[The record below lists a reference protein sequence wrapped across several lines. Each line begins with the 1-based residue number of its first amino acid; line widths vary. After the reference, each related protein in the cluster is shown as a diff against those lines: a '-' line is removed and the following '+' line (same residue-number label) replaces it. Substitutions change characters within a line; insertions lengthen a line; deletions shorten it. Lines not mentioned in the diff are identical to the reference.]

1 MLIIVFL
8 YVIIEGIRKDG
19 DDMEYK
25 SEILEEIKKSSQSLD
40 IEKILL
46 AYEFAKESHVGQFRK
61 SGDAYIL
68 HPVEVAK
75 ILISMN
81 MDTDTIV
88 AGFLHD
94 VVEDTLI
101 TSADIRYHFGD
112 VVADLVDGVTK
123 LSNLPEGT
131 KKQHENIRKMIVAMA
146 KDVRVVIIKLADRV
160 HNMRTL
166 KFMSEEKQKR
176 IAKETL
182 EIFAPLA
189 HRLGIAKIKW
199 ELEDLSF
206 YYFEPKIYKEIV
218 KLVDQ
223 KRREREEYT
232 NEVVKVLQ
240 VEIDKYNIDGDVNGR
255 AKHLYSIYKKMYEQG
270 KDFDELYDL
279 IAMRVIVSNEA
290 ECYNVLGLVHNFW
303 KPVPG
308 RFKDYIAVPKANGYQ
323 SIHTTV
329 VGPQGRFVEI
339 QIRTAKM
346 HRIAEEGIAAHWN
359 YKEKTKQ
366 SRRDNVYSWLRQI
379 LEWQNVAD
387 NSEEFIKTVT
397 GDILNE
403 TVFVFSPA
411 GDVIEMT
418 KGATPLDFAFH
429 IHTQIGYKCIGAKV
443 NGKIVPL
450 DYKLRNGDQIE
461 IITSKA
467 AKGPGK
473 DWLNIVVTQSSKS
486 KIKKWI
492 KDKQFD
498 EKVKEG
504 KAILEKEL
512 NKFDIKFKELED
524 SDLTKEY
531 LRKTHVPNFNELLF
545 NFGIN
550 KMKVE
555 GYMEKIVEN
564 RRGEVGLEVDIDD
577 LIIENQKKRKKD
589 TSQQGIVIDGTDNTL
604 IRFAKCCTP
613 LPGDEVGGYVT
624 RGTGIAIHRKDCP
637 NYISLAQKEESRI
650 IDVNWDKKLINKNL
664 NKYSFI
670 FNVIMLDRVNGLMDL
685 VKVISDH
692 KLNLLGV
699 NSNTHIENGER
710 VVNVKLNIEVADVDQ
725 AIKIKNSLR
734 KIEGVISVKR

>member
-1 MLIIVFL
+1 M
-8 YVIIEGIRKDG
+8 G
-19 DDMEYK
+19 YK
-25 SEILEEIKKSSQSLD
+25 SEILAEIEKSNQKLD
-40 IEKILL
+40 IEKIML
-46 AYEFAKESHVGQFRK
+46 AYEFAKESHIGQFRR

-75 ILISMN
+75 ILINMN
-81 MDTDTIV
+81 MDTDTVV

-101 TSADIRYHFGD
+101 TSADIRYHFGE
-112 VVADLVDGVTK
+112 VVGDLVDGVTK

-166 KFMSEEKQKR
+166 KFMREDKQKR

-206 YYFEPKIYKEIV
+206 YYLEPKIYKEIV
-218 KLVDQ
+218 KLVDS

-232 NEVVKVLQ
+232 DKVVDYLTS
-240 VEIDKYNIDGDVNGR
+240 EIEKYNIDGDVNGR
-255 AKHLYSIYKKMYEQG
+255 PKHLYSIYKKMYEQN
-270 KDFDELYDL
+270 KEFDELYDL
-279 IAMRVIVSNEA
+279 IAMRVIVKTEA
-290 ECYNVLGLVHNFW
+290 ECYNVLGLVHNAW

-329 VGPQGRFVEI
+329 VGPEGRFVEI
-339 QIRTAKM
+339 QIRTAEM
-346 HRIAEEGIAAHWN
+346 HRIAEEGIAAHWT

-366 SRRDNVYSWLRQI
+366 NRRDNVYSWLRQI

-397 GDILNE
+397 GDILSE
-403 TVFVFSPA
+403 TVFVFSPQ

-429 IHTQIGYKCIGAKV
+429 IHTQIGYKCVGAKV

-450 DYKLRNGDQIE
+450 DYKLNNGDQVE

-486 KIKKWI
+486 KIRRWI
-492 KDKQFD
+492 KEKQYE

-512 NKFDIKFKELED
+512 NKFDIKFKDLEENEV
-524 SDLTKEY
+524 TKDY
-531 LRKTHVPNFNELLF
+531 LKKLHVPNISELLF
-545 NFGIN
+545 NFGIGR
-550 KMKVE
+550 MKVE
-555 GYMEKIVEN
+555 GYVEKLVEN
-564 RRGEVGLEVDIDD
+564 IRGVEEVEVDIDE
-577 LIIENQKKRKKD
+577 LISENQKKSRKES
-589 TSQQGIVIDGTDNTL
+589 SQQGILIDGTDNTL

-613 LPGDEVGGYVT
+613 LPGDDVAGYVT
-624 RGTGIAIHRKDCP
+624 RGSGIAIHRKDC
-637 NYISLAQKEESRI
+637 NNFKNLAEKEESRVL
-650 IDVNWDKKLINKNL
+650 DVKWDAKLINKTV
-664 NKYSFI
+664 NKYGFN
-670 FNVIMLDRVNGLMDL
+670 FNVLMLDRINALMDI

-692 KLNLLGV
+692 KINLLGI
-699 NSNTHIENGER
+699 NSNSFVENGE
-710 VVNVKLNIEVADVDQ
+710 KLARININIEISDKEQADRL
-725 AIKIKNSLR
+725 KNSLR
-734 KIEGVISVKR
+734 KIKGVISVKR